1 MSGQDLLG
9 RYGSALMNTFGTPP
23 RVLDRGEGA
32 WVWDVDRHRYLDLRR
47 PTPTRNLRL
56 RSEVNRVARNLL
68 HEQGFVE
75 I

>member
-32 WVWDVDRHRYLDLRR
+32 WVWDVDGHRYLDLGVASPSTRWGTATRAWAQPSASR
-47 PTPTRNLRL
+47 PGR
-56 RSEVNRVARNLL
+56 
-68 HEQGFVE
+68 
-75 I
+75 